1 MDELDIDNSTATIL
15 RNFLEE
21 IDAIYEG
28 YVFLK
33 QDEATEI
40 LEKLI
45 AKYSPDVVVSP
56 REIAEADISRRTKPL
71 TKEQVAQIV
80 NDRRNRAN
88 TGEENLGGTYGG
100 ELREWLILIKDL

>member
-1 MDELDIDNSTATIL
+1 M
-15 RNFLEE
+15 
-21 IDAIYEG
+21 
-28 YVFLK
+28 
-33 QDEATEI
+33 
-40 LEKLI
+40 
-45 AKYSPDVVVSP
+45 VVSP

-100 ELREWLILIKDL
+100 ELRE